1 MPPSR
6 RRLLLPLSLALA
18 VGIVAPV
25 LVWRANAGRA
35 PAPDERARVEEALRR
50 LGYVRW
56 DEIEFDDGAWEVDDA
71 RDAEGREW
79 DLKLRAETFEV
90 IEREQDD

>member
-1 MPPSR
+1 MSPSR
-6 RRLLLPLSLALA
+6 RRLILPASLALVVGGA
-18 VGIVAPV
+18 VPFMA
-25 LVWRANAGRA
+25 WRASAGRD
-35 PAPDERARVEEALRR
+35 PSPDERAQVEEALRR
-50 LGYVRW
+50 LGYVHW

-90 IEREQDD
+90 IEREAD